1 MEGSRWTFCPLQPFG
16 HQMEGPSLLPLQDLT
31 SHLCEFLGLVVTA
44 PQAGWLKTAE
54 MYHLAVLGAG
64 SPKAKRQQGGFHALK
79 GLCARQRETPV
90 LNVATLWPRQSRGC
104 LFSALRRRHCALVRV
119 LSLGRE
125 DALEKEM
132 SMHSSILP
140 WKMAWTEEPV
150 GLQSMG
156 SQKSL
161 T

>member
-54 MYHLAVLGAG
+54 MYDLAVLGAG
-64 SPKAKRQQGGFHALK
+64 SQKAKRQQGGFHALK
-79 GLCARQRETPV
+79 RLCARQRESPV

>member
-1 MEGSRWTFCPLQPFG
+1 
-16 HQMEGPSLLPLQDLT
+16 MEGPSLLPLQDLA
-31 SHLCEFLGLVVTA
+31 SHLCEFLALVVTA

-54 MYHLAVLGAG
+54 MCHLAVLGAE

-79 GLCARQRETPV
+79 GLCTWQRETPV
-90 LNVATLWPRQSRGC
+90 LNVATLWPRKSRGC
-104 LFSALRRRHCALVRV
+104 LFSALRHRHCALVRV
-119 LSLGRE
+119 RSLGRE

-132 SMHSSILP
+132 SMHSSIRP
-140 WKMAWTEEPV
+140 WKMAWTEEHV